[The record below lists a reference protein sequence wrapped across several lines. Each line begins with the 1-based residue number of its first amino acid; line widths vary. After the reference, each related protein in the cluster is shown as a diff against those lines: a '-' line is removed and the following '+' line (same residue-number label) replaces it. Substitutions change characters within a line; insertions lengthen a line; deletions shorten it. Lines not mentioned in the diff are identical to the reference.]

1 VSKALVPQFQ
11 EEITFGQKRIQ
22 DLLRM
27 AQLISAK
34 LGLTDLQRWIEYE
47 LDGYPNIKS
56 APDYRTV
63 VSTELQYFNPYRGW
77 CAAVG
82 HGTFRFAII
91 QPVTELED
99 FAKRD
104 HVEFASTKPV
114 RLVSLSGDSG
124 FPNMN
129 QRYIISG
136 SEFVR
141 ILGTVKSK
149 LLAWSI
155 ELEQRNILGENMAF
169 NEHEKDSAKQQTF
182 NIQTMHGVIGDVT
195 DSQVNFYD
203 FGSINQTLKDHACR
217 RQSATSLRIC
227 STPRVGSD
235 KRCITRYPNNR
246 IDESLG
252 VRAITTGQTRHTRD
266 VDDGSAALHAWDG
279 IFDS

>member
-1 VSKALVPQFQ
+1 
-11 EEITFGQKRIQ
+11 
-22 DLLRM
+22 
-27 AQLISAK
+27 
-34 LGLTDLQRWIEYE
+34 LTDLQRWIEYE

-77 CAAVG
+77 CTAVG
-82 HGTFRFAII
+82 HGTFRFAIV

-136 SEFVR
+136 SEFIR

-169 NEHEKDSAKQQTF
+169 NEHEKNSAKQQTF
-182 NIQTMHGVIGDVT
+182 NIQAMHGVIGDVT
-195 DSQVNFYD
+195 DSQINFYD
-203 FGSINQTLKDHACR
+203 FGSINQTLKDHGVSQAER
-217 RQSATSLRIC
+217 NKLENLLDELKSAKPEEKKATKSKLLEWVA
-227 STPRVGSD
+227 T
-235 KRCITRYPNNR
+235 NAA
-246 IDESLG
+246 SLG
-252 VRAITTGQTRHTRD
+252 TLTIELTKAFH
-266 VDDGSAALHAWDG
+266 ALNCPT
-279 IFDS
+279 

>member
-1 VSKALVPQFQ
+1 MSKALVRQFQ

-34 LGLTDLQRWIEYE
+34 LQSTDLQRWIEYE

-63 VSTELQYFNPYRGW
+63 VSTELQYFNPYHGW
-77 CAAVG
+77 CTAVG
-82 HGTFRFAII
+82 HKTFRFAIV
-91 QPVTELED
+91 QPVTGLEV

-124 FPNMN
+124 LPNMN

-136 SEFVR
+136 SEFIR
-141 ILGTVKSK
+141 ILGTVKNK

-169 NEHEKDSAKQQTF
+169 NEHEKSTSSF
-182 NIQTMHGVIGDVT
+182 FT
-195 DSQVNFYD
+195 SQPAARLFVELGMKRGRFEGRIFLYV
-203 FGSINQTLKDHACR
+203 
-217 RQSATSLRIC
+217 SLAVMLLPWLL
-227 STPRVGSD
+227 SYLTEYFHKNP
-235 KRCITRYPNNR
+235 
-246 IDESLG
+246 L
-252 VRAITTGQTRHTRD
+252 
-266 VDDGSAALHAWDG
+266 
-279 IFDS
+279 